1 MSSFYLKLALKN
13 VLRRY
18 GRTSLSTVSIIAG
31 VAILILGRGFVNGTT
46 ENIVRAQIDTMS
58 GHLMAIPADYPGTG
72 FRHPVDNLIEA
83 PPEVSGW
90 LDKNAKAWTRRTLF
104 VARGV
109 HGRDAMR
116 LRMVGF
122 DPATDAAV
130 FPRRDW
136 RIVGKAPVEEGD
148 GVLIS
153 TGVAEIFGIE
163 PGGAMIFETR
173 TAEGAINAL
182 QLKVS
187 GIVRTGNPVFDRIG
201 CFVPQPVVDRLIIPG
216 GRFSHLAARL
226 DDRSDTDA
234 AAAALANLYGD
245 RAQVRTWAQEAQD
258 LIELQA
264 LRRKVVD
271 GIVLLL
277 LLIAA
282 TGIANTVLMAAYE
295 RVREIGTLRA
305 MGLTRGGVIALFVGE
320 GAVMGVIGGAL
331 GALLGGWGNWKLH
344 TEGMDLSSMIET
356 AGSTGAYQNIP
367 LSVMLYTEWSSPTIL
382 WAAVFGLVV
391 AVLASIYPA
400 FVATRLA
407 PADAVRAE

>member
-1 MSSFYLKLALKN
+1 MSTFYVKLACKN

-18 GRTSLSTVSIIAG
+18 GRTGLSTVSIIAG

-58 GHLMAIPADYPGTG
+58 GHLMAIPADYPSTG
-72 FRHPVDNLIEA
+72 FRHPVDNLIDV
-83 PPEVSGW
+83 PEEISSW
-90 LDKNAKAWTRRTLF
+90 LDENTEAWTRRTLF
-104 VARGV
+104 VARAV

-122 DPATDAAV
+122 DPETDEEV

-136 RIVGKAPVEEGD
+136 GVEGKVPARQEE

-153 TGVAEIFGIE
+153 TGVSDIFGVE
-163 PGGAMIFETR
+163 PGDTLVFETR

-182 QLKVS
+182 QLPIS
-187 GIVRTGNPVFDRIG
+187 GVVRTGNPVFDRIG
-201 CFVPQPVVDRLIIPG
+201 CFLPQPVVDSLIIPK
-216 GRFSHLAARL
+216 GRFSHLAVRL
-226 DDRSDTDA
+226 EDRDDTDSM
-234 AAAALANLYGD
+234 AAALAERYGD
-245 RAQVRTWAQEAQD
+245 RARVRTWAQEAND
-258 LIELQA
+258 LIEVQA

-271 GIVLLL
+271 GIVLLIM
-277 LLIAA
+277 LIAA

-305 MGLTRGGVIALFVGE
+305 MGLTRRGVIALFVGE
-320 GAVMGVIGGAL
+320 GAVMGVIGGLL
-331 GALLGGWGNWKLH
+331 GALLGGWGNWRLH
-344 TEGMDLSSMIET
+344 TDGMDLSAMIES

-367 LSVMLYTEWSSPTIL
+367 FSVMLYTEWSAPTIL
-382 WAAVFGLVV
+382 GASLFGLVV